1 MKKFVIASAVAGVIA
16 FSAGA
21 AFAGEDWEAK
31 IEAKFAAADTNND
44 GVVSEAEFLARHE
57 EKAREKYAK
66 MSGGDGELTVE
77 EAKAAHKE
85 HYAKMKEKHHK
96 KMKHDGEH

>member
-1 MKKFVIASAVAGVIA
+1 MRHIVIGSAIAGVLA

-31 IEAKFAAADTNND
+31 LEEKFAAADAD
-44 GVVSEAEFLARHE
+44 GDGSVSEAEFMDHSA
-57 EKAREKYAK
+57 EKAREMYAEI
-66 MSGGDGELTVE
+66 SGGDGSLTLE

-85 HYAKMKEKHHK
+85 KYAKKDKKKDKDKEE
-96 KMKHDGEH
+96 M